1 MSDTKEYMPWS
12 PDLGVGLQEID
23 EQHKILIN
31 LINRLF
37 NEAILKQS
45 DRATIDSILNELV
58 QYTIIHFS
66 VEESLFRIFDYPD
79 GDSHHQQHE
88 KLKNEVIKIQNKF
101 RNGATVDLELMQFL
115 RKWLTQ
121 HIMIDDKK
129 YTPFFLEKGFKSTW
143 SKQRSWVGK
152 IWDSIYLK

>member
-1 MSDTKEYMPWS
+1 MSDTKEFMPWS
-12 PDLGVGLQEID
+12 LELSVGLQEID

-37 NEAILKQS
+37 NEAILNKS
-45 DRATIDSILNELV
+45 DQAVIDGILNSLV

-79 GDSHHQQHE
+79 SDAHQQQHE
-88 KLKNEVIKIQNKF
+88 RLKNEVIKIQNKF
-101 RNGATVDLELMQFL
+101 KSGAVVDIELMHFIK
-115 RKWLTQ
+115 KWLKQ
-121 HIMIDDKK
+121 HIMIEDKK
-129 YTPFFLEKGFKSTW
+129 YTPFFLEKGFKASW